1 MNATKTVKCSVCWDE
16 HPTHK
21 SPLDFVCKNCQ
32 EFAKLTGVQLQQPTA
47 RPSLLEQWVASKK
60 KKQ

>member
-1 MNATKTVKCSVCWDE
+1 MNVTKTVKCSVCWDE
-16 HPTHK
+16 HSTNK
-21 SPLDFVCKNCQ
+21 SPLDFVCKTCQ

-47 RPSLLEQWVASKK
+47 RPSILERLGLSQK